1 MVKFEG
7 KEIKIRDM
15 TPEQRKA
22 YNSGTQARFRAKSRA
37 SMGELR
43 YMREE
48 TLRRKIRLHDMK
60 SKQLREE
67 LAQLLNEEE

>member
-1 MVKFEG
+1 MVIFEG
-7 KEIKIRDM
+7 QEIKIRDM

-22 YNSGTQARFRAKSRA
+22 YNSSTQARFRAKSRA
-37 SMGELR
+37 SAGELR

-48 TLRRKIRLHDMK
+48 TLRRKIRLYDMK

-67 LAQLLNEEE
+67 LERLLNEEE